1 MQIAV
6 ECIAGGGLV
15 IKGSPLARS
24 NFKFFYTLRVR
35 YAEVDAQGV
44 VFNAH
49 YLTYFDVGHTEYM
62 RTSGYDYAGEVSAS
76 GCDFH
81 LVKSVIEYR
90 QPVLFD
96 QEIDVCVRTARIGR
110 TSFTVG
116 YEIHAAGEDN
126 LFASG
131 EAVMVCADLATHKP
145 VPAPVKMIECMRS
158 FEGRNLAT
166 T

>member
-1 MQIAV
+1 M
-6 ECIAGGGLV
+6 
-15 IKGSPLARS
+15 ARS
-24 NFKFFYTLRVR
+24 DFKFFHTLRVR

-62 RTSGYDYAGEVSAS
+62 RASGYDYSGEVAQT
-76 GCDFH
+76 GCDLH
-81 LVKSVIEYR
+81 LVKSIVEYR

-126 LFASG
+126 LFTSG

-145 VPAPVKMIECMRS
+145 VPVPATMIACMRD
-158 FEGRNLAT
+158 FEGHDLVT
-166 T
+166 S